1 MAVRTYRAA
10 LAGIALLAVLAWSG
24 CALRG
29 SGFQYVRDQP
39 TGTYYKIPSDWTV
52 YDHDEVI
59 SYLKTQGGGSAD
71 PEKSLRFYTTFD
83 ASKKPVIDRFFNLDS
98 DHPSGTARVQALS
111 PEEHDKISLSDLRS
125 LFVNVDEGA
134 ASGQVEIISYDEIE
148 REGGF
153 RGQRIVF
160 NVASDGGGIFTINQT
175 ALLDQGTQRLY
186 TFAIGC
192 AQACYDEHRRVIDEV
207 ADSWTVKEK

>member
-1 MAVRTYRAA
+1 MAVRTFRAA
-10 LAGIALLAVLAWSG
+10 LAGIALLATVAGSG

-39 TGTYYKIPSDWTV
+39 TGTYYKIPSSWRV

-59 SYLKTQGGGSAD
+59 SYLKSQDDAPAD

-98 DHPSGTARVQALS
+98 DEPTGTARVQLLT
-111 PEEHDKISLSDLRS
+111 PEEHDNISLSDLRG

-134 ASGQVEIISYDEIE
+134 ASGQVEVLDYEEIE

-160 NVASDGGGIFTINQT
+160 NVTSERGGVFTINQT
-175 ALLDQGTQRLY
+175 ALLDQGTSRLY
-186 TFAIGC
+186 MFAIGC
-192 AQACYDEHRRVIDEV
+192 SAQCYDRHKRVIDEV
-207 ADSWTVKEK
+207 AASWTIKER